1 MAIDQVTVFLENRP
15 GSLAEFLACL
25 AEEGIDLRAYSMA
38 ETPDFGI
45 MRMIVPD
52 AGTAVEAVKR
62 RGFIAEKTPVTGIV
76 VPDEIGS
83 TVSTIKLLG
92 DAGINIEY
100 TYAFAMPAGSA
111 SAGTAFVL
119 LRVDD
124 NARAEKILS
133 EAGVRLAAHK
143 EVF

>member
-52 AGTAVEAVKR
+52 AGKAAEAVKR
-62 RGFIAEKTPVTGIV
+62 RGFIAEKTPVIGIV

-83 TVSTIKLLG
+83 TVRTIKLLG

-100 TYAFAMPAGSA
+100 TYAFAMPANSA

-124 NARAEKILS
+124 NAGAEKILS
-133 EAGVRLAAHK
+133 EAGVWLAAHK